1 MYFITDLSEFEFSK
15 SLFFLFEGEREGK
28 FFDCKYSIFIHFL
41 SADSVDATGNQ
52 RVFVVKILR
61 EDDFD
66 FVGLILEH
74 KPGFGKVV
82 VVAEL

>member
-1 MYFITDLSEFEFSK
+1 MYFVTDLSEFEFSK

-28 FFDCKYSIFIHFL
+28 FFDCKYAIFIHFL
-41 SADSVDATGNQ
+41 SADSVHATGNQ

-74 KPGFGKVV
+74 EPGFGKVV
-82 VVAEL
+82 VMAEL